1 MGVKVSHIVNSVFT
15 SKTYF
20 LSNEGD
26 REFWLVDCGDIPPLV
41 DIISS
46 IGGRQFQIKGVLLTH
61 AHYDHIYG
69 LPILVELFPQ
79 LKVYTNEFGKIA
91 LANDRL
97 NFSKYLYDPIVIES
111 ENVAVCDEGTEIE
124 LFMDPQPRCI
134 IHQDTTLHA

>member
-1 MGVKVSHIVNSVFT
+1 MGLKVSHIVNSVFT
-15 SKTYF
+15 SRTYI

-26 REFWLVDCGDIPPLV
+26 TEFLLVDCGDIPFIV
-41 DIISS
+41 DLLSS
-46 IGGRQFQIKGVLLTH
+46 IGGCPFGIKGVLLTH

-69 LPILVELFPQ
+69 LPQLMELFPQ
-79 LKVYTNEFGKIA
+79 VKVYTNEFGKIA

-97 NFSKYLYDPIVIES
+97 NFPKYLYDPIVIES

-134 IHQDTTLHA
+134 IHQDTILHA